1 MGVTQIKRHSQ
12 ELAPVPPRVS
22 GRAHQLYQVMD
33 ALGGE
38 ATLAQVHRMIPAV
51 DMKQPK
57 NRVELRAWVS
67 SSCLSKGYWTR
78 IGDDKY
84 RISTLAEY
92 KKIKVHNTKKADA
105 YRLRRTSSVAD
116 AQSELTEN
124 LRAAV
129 SEYKTLEPLTALK
142 QKRSDFVHQYLGSL
156 IGTSMALVIFYA
168 VMRLT

>member
-22 GRAHQLYQVMD
+22 GRAHQLYQIMD

-38 ATLAQVHRMIPAV
+38 ATLAQVHRMVPAV

-57 NRVELRAWVS
+57 NRIELRGWVS

-92 KKIKVHNTKKADA
+92 KKVKAHNTKKAEI
-105 YRLRRTSSVAD
+105 YRKRTFT
-116 AQSELTEN
+116 AQSKLADN
-124 LRAAV
+124 LRANV
-129 SEYKTLEPLTALK
+129 SEHKILEPLPVLK
-142 QKRSDFVHQYLGSL
+142 HQRSDFVHQYLGSL